1 MSYILQETQ
10 KRDIVFHDDIPK
22 FNQIYSDSP
31 VNALWGVTYETKE
44 KWKREL
50 RPYDAL
56 WQVFLNIDIALDEI
70 QSNIKDI
77 KDNIAA
83 VQENLRLQQKVLEEY
98 ITVQCKEKKQLD
110 ENLTSMIFT
119 FEQTVKSNDE
129 LATQSEAQ
137 YLAVKRKLEE
147 LNIK

>member
-1 MSYILQETQ
+1 M
-10 KRDIVFHDDIPK
+10 
-22 FNQIYSDSP
+22 
-31 VNALWGVTYETKE
+31 
-44 KWKREL
+44 
-50 RPYDAL
+50 